1 MYRTWNQLLV
11 CVFFYQQVN
20 IINKV
25 ELFIFLKGVEHCNT
39 IHAIDVTALGYDR
52 RATFVTKVN
61 TTIKRNLT
69 FQIWTSISFFLKI
82 MDRTQQKKKK
92 KEKEHQWKELV
103 LSEGNKDFA
112 CSGESIIEVLLFPF
126 PVGVFWGKNNMT
138 RSKTKMIMI
147 YCKYFDG
154 RL

>member
-52 RATFVTKVN
+52 RATFVTNVN

-69 FQIWTSISFFLKI
+69 FQIWTSISFFWKI
-82 MDRTQQKKKK
+82 MDRTQQKKKRK
-92 KEKEHQWKELV
+92 KRNTNEKNWYCQRVIKTLRVPGNPSSKCFCFHSQLV
-103 LSEGNKDFA
+103 FSEGKITWHA
-112 CSGESIIEVLLFPF
+112 AKQK
-126 PVGVFWGKNNMT
+126 W
-138 RSKTKMIMI
+138 
-147 YCKYFDG
+147 
-154 RL
+154 